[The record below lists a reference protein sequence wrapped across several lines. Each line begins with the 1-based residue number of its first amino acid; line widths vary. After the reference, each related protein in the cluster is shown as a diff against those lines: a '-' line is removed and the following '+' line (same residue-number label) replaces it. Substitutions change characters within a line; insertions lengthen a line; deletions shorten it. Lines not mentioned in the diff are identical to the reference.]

1 MTSKRAVLS
10 FRIGSSLGAAGLLL
24 AGATLNGSGHEGWST
39 AFAAAAG
46 VLAVGA
52 GVLHREWRLF
62 PPPTPPGFSLPL
74 VSAPLAPPPMGPL
87 LRAWGRSLLVA
98 RGAIRVLRRAPAL
111 LP

>member
-46 VLAVGA
+46 VLAVVAGA
-52 GVLHREWRLF
+52 LYREWRLCVPMAGAAFVLTVGIAQF
-62 PPPTPPGFSLPL
+62 PPLQGAGLLP
-74 VSAPLAPPPMGPL
+74 V
-87 LRAWGRSLLVA
+87 V
-98 RGAIRVLRRAPAL
+98 RRAL
-111 LP
+111 LCACVAMGG